1 VAEEA
6 EDRAQGAQPDGT
18 VVDPAAMAIALGA
31 SSALD
36 PRAAAFLEK
45 QGALSDRQS
54 ALAEKQELLLDLEIA
69 DRQHEDR
76 IRHWSLRVRHVS
88 DVLKLAFEF
97 SLALFVVALV
107 LGCGA
112 VLWGAAHDDALVIEA
127 FPVPPDMAAKGVT
140 GEVVASK
147 VQDRLSAMQAETNST
162 RAASSYANNWDNDIK
177 VQVPDTGVSIGEIN
191 KFLHEWLG
199 HQTHIRGEVY
209 RTANAIA
216 VTART
221 GGIASGTFTGADVD
235 LDALIDDAARSIFRS
250 TQPYRYALY
259 LRTAP
264 GFRFEAKYAAESDAI
279 LEELVHSGSVE
290 DRAWSYDGIGMG
302 KAFSGDLYGGAAMIR
317 RAIATKPTLD
327 AYTDL
332 ANNEQTLQHDE
343 DVLTIRKQ
351 AEALAAR
358 GGNSDMK
365 PSAAFADALFNK
377 QHLALV
383 LGDNLAAL
391 DYGRQIELTP
401 GNDQVRVL
409 SIEDDLLVCGALHD
423 SACLRQI
430 RDSAPPASNALDASS
445 LHWSLRLADI
455 LLGRFKE
462 AADEAPVAMKMV
474 PRGAGLIPE
483 GNLRWETPVSAL
495 IRAEVGDFKGAYA
508 LIDKSPADCDMCTRF
523 RGRIDAL
530 ERNWTG
536 ADYWFARAVALAP
549 SIPFAYADWGAMLLQ
564 EGNYDAAI
572 AKFKL
577 ANQKGPHFADPLEMW
592 GEALMLKN
600 RSDLALTKF
609 EEADKYAPNWGRLH
623 LKWGEALFYAGHKD
637 EARKQFAIAARL
649 DLTPSE
655 TSALA
660 HMEATHG

>member
-1 VAEEA
+1 MAEET
-6 EDRAQGAQPDGT
+6 ERQESGAATGSGVEQ
-18 VVDPAAMAIALGA
+18 AAMALAVGGA
-31 SSALD
+31 SRDEAN
-36 PRAAAFLEK
+36 AFLRK
-45 QGALSDRQS
+45 QS
-54 ALAEKQELLLDLEIA
+54 ALADKQGLLLDIEIA

-112 VLWGAAHDDALVIEA
+112 ALWGAAHDDALVIEA
-127 FPVPPDMAAKGVT
+127 FSVPPDLAAKGVT

-162 RAASSYANNWDNDIK
+162 RATSSYANNWDNDIK

-191 KFLHEWLG
+191 KYLHEWLG

-209 RTANAIA
+209 RAASGVA

-221 GGIASGTFTGADVD
+221 GGIATGTFTGSEAD

-264 GFRFEAKYAAESDAI
+264 GFQFEAKYAAESDAI
-279 LEELVHSGSVE
+279 LEKLVHSGSVE
-290 DRAWSYDGIGMG
+290 DRAWSYDGIGME

-317 RAIATKPTLD
+317 RAIATRPTLD

-351 AEALAAR
+351 AEALTAR

-365 PSAAFADALFNK
+365 ASAAFADALFNK

-430 RDSAPPASNALDASS
+430 RDSAPPVSNALDASS
-445 LHWSLRLADI
+445 LHWCLRLADV
-455 LLGRFKE
+455 LLGHFKE
-462 AADEAPVAMKMV
+462 AADEAPVAAKMV
-474 PRGAGLIPE
+474 PRGAGLVPE
-483 GNLRWETPVSAL
+483 GNRRWETPVSAL
-495 IRAEVGDFKGAYA
+495 IHAEFGDIKGAHA
-508 LIDKSPADCDMCTRF
+508 LIDKTPADCDMCVRF
-523 RGRIDAL
+523 RGRLDAT
-530 ERNWTG
+530 ERNWAG
-536 ADYWFARAVALAP
+536 AGYWFAHVVAMAP
-549 SIPFAYADWGAMLLQ
+549 SIPFAYADWGTMLLAK
-564 EGNYDAAI
+564 GDLDDAI
-572 AKFKL
+572 AKFKQ
-577 ANQKGPHFADPLEMW
+577 ANAKGPHFADPLEGW
-592 GEALMLKN
+592 GEALIASN
-600 RSDLALTKF
+600 RSDVALAKF
-609 EEADKYAPNWGRLH
+609 EEANKYAPNWGRLH
-623 LKWGEALFYAGHKD
+623 LKWGEALLWSGDKEDAQ
-637 EARKQFAIAARL
+637 KQFAAAATL
-649 DLTPSE
+649 DLSPPEKSE
-655 TSALA
+655 LA
-660 HMEATHG
+660 RMQHG